1 MQARRVVSEGY
12 GISMDLQLA
21 NIKYI
26 DHAYGRMDV
35 LVNNVGMGTYKSF
48 MEGNYS
54 GQYCGCK
61 QNGKG

>member
-1 MQARRVVSEGY
+1 
-12 GISMDLQLA
+12 MDLQLA